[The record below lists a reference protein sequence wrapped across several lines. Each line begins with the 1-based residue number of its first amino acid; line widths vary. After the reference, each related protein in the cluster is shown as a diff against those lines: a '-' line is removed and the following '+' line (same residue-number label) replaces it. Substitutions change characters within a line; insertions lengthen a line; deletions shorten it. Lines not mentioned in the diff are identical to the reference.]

1 MSNSYTYRNKSWIKD
16 TGLAK
21 EGQSLIDTAL
31 EDMPSLQGILKKYG
45 GKKPLKNTRIPVCV
59 IPTPETGAFVWTLK
73 SLGAEVQLCSDNV
86 ISVDDRVAAAIDSWG
101 VKVFGKR
108 NQSVEDFL
116 QCIRWS
122 TLFMVDNNIAYPTQ
136 IVDDGSDL
144 TKLIHAEKVEWLNDI
159 KGTSEQTTCGVF
171 FDQGLQKRGQLVTPI
186 IDINAG
192 LKASFDNR
200 YGPRES
206 FIPAFAMCKGMQLGG
221 KTALVAG
228 YGMVGKGVVEALMMA
243 GCRVLVAEVNPLRA
257 LEAKMQS
264 LEIVT
269 INEAISIADVFVTA
283 TSTPHVFTK
292 DQILK
297 MKSGASLCNM
307 GENREYDSHLLENEL
322 GFTKNWVNDNLARY
336 KNGEWYVDS
345 LCDGWLLNMRS
356 GGNPARALGITFA
369 LHILIQIK
377 LANGWN
383 LEKGS
388 INTVPEEIE
397 NEVILLNFP
406 ELKDKM
412 TLLTHEQKQY
422 MGAEK

>member
-1 MSNSYTYRNKSWIKD
+1 MSNLYTYQDHSWIKD
-16 TGLAK
+16 KNLAK

-31 EDMPSLQGILKKYG
+31 EDMPSLQGIIKKYG
-45 GKKPLKNTRIPVCV
+45 SKKPLKGARIPVCV

-73 SLGAEVQLCSDNV
+73 QLGAVVRLCSDNV
-86 ISVDDRVAAAIDSWG
+86 ISVDDRIAAAVDSWG

-108 NQSVEDFL
+108 NQSVEEFL
-116 QCIRWS
+116 QCIRWA
-122 TLFMVDNNIAYPTQ
+122 TLFKVGNKIVPPTQ

-159 KGTSEQTTCGVF
+159 RGTSEQTTCGVL

-186 IDINAG
+186 IDINTG

-200 YGPRES
+200 FGPRES

-228 YGMVGKGVVEALMMA
+228 YGMVGKGVVEALIMA

-264 LEIVT
+264 LEIVR
-269 INEAISIADVFVTA
+269 IDEAIPYADVFVTA

-292 DQILK
+292 KQILK

-307 GENREYDSHLLENEL
+307 GENREYDCHLLENEK
-322 GFTKNWVNDNLARY
+322 GIKKIWINDNLARY
-336 KNGEWYVDS
+336 QNGKWYVDN

-369 LHILIQIK
+369 LHTLVQIK
-377 LANGWN
+377 LAEEWK

-388 INTVPEEIE
+388 ITTVPDNIE
-397 NEVILLNFP
+397 QEVVLLNFP
-406 ELKDKM
+406 ELSEKM
-412 TLLTHEQKQY
+412 TQLTHEQKQY
-422 MGAEK
+422 IGAEK